1 MANESLNAVEAVTAR
16 AVVATI
22 RAPDPDAAVAT
33 CEALLAG
40 GVSALEIT
48 FTTPRAEE
56 AIAEAVRRFEGAG
69 GLIGAGTLRT
79 PAQAEAAIEAGARY
93 LVSPGLDAET
103 ARVMAAAEPPSLI
116 GALTPTEVMAAVA
129 AGADL
134 VKLFPSSLGG
144 VAYMRSLRGPLPDV
158 RFVPTGGIGPA
169 EVTAFLSAGAAAVG
183 AGGELCP
190 AAAIAAG
197 DWPRITDLAR
207 SFIAAIPDGPA
218 AN

>member
-1 MANESLNAVEAVTAR
+1 MAEPKQDAIAGLRER
-16 AVVATI
+16 AVIATI

-56 AIAEAVRRFEGAG
+56 AIAEAVRRFADSGA
-69 GLIGAGTLRT
+69 LVGAGTLRS
-79 PAQAEAAIEAGARY
+79 PADADAAIAAGARY
-93 LVSPGLDAET
+93 LVSPGLDPET
-103 ARVMAAAEPPSLI
+103 ARVMAAAEAPSLI
-116 GALTPTEVMAAVA
+116 GALTPTEVMAALA

-144 VAYMRSLRGPLPDV
+144 VAYMRALRGPLPDV

-190 AAAIAAG
+190 SAAIAAG

-207 SFIAAIPDGPA
+207 TFTAAIPARPA
-218 AN
+218 D

>member
-1 MANESLNAVEAVTAR
+1 MATSDSPRAGEIVEGLRRR
-16 AVVATI
+16 AVIATI
-22 RAPDPDAAVAT
+22 RAPSPEAALST

-56 AIAEAVRRFEGAG
+56 AIAEAVARFEGSEA
-69 GLIGAGTLRT
+69 LVGAGSVRS
-79 PAQAEAAIEAGARY
+79 PAEAEAAIDAGARY

-103 ARVMAAAEPPSLI
+103 ARVMATAEAASLI
-116 GALTPTEVMAAVA
+116 GALTPTEVMAAIA

-144 VAYMRSLRGPLPDV
+144 VPYMKSLLGPLPNV
-158 RFVPTGGIGPA
+158 PFVPTGGIGPA
-169 EVTAFLSAGAAAVG
+169 EVTAFLEAGASAIG

-190 AAAIAAG
+190 SSAIASG
-197 DWPRITDLAR
+197 DFDRITELAR
-207 SFIAAIPDGPA
+207 TFVSAIP
-218 AN
+218 

>member
-1 MANESLNAVEAVTAR
+1 MTVDALKQR
-16 AVVATI
+16 AVIATI
-22 RAPDPDAAVAT
+22 RAPSPEAAVAT
-33 CEALLAG
+33 CDALLAG

-56 AIAEAVRRFEGAG
+56 AIAEAVSRFAG
-69 GLIGAGTLRT
+69 TDALIGAGTLRT
-79 PAQAEAAIEAGARY
+79 PAEAEAAIEAGSRF

-103 ARVMAAAEPPSLI
+103 ARVMADADAPSLI

-144 VAYMRSLRGPLPDV
+144 VAYMKALRGPLPDV
-158 RFVPTGGIGPA
+158 AFVPTGGIGPA
-169 EVTAFLSAGAAAVG
+169 EVTSFLSAGAAAVG

-190 AAAIAAG
+190 SAAIAEG
-197 DWPRITDLAR
+197 DFARITELAR
-207 SFIAAIPDGPA
+207 AFVAAIPDRHE
-218 AN
+218 

>member
-1 MANESLNAVEAVTAR
+1 MTADELTQR
-16 AVVATI
+16 AVIATI
-22 RAPDPDAAVAT
+22 RAPDPEAAIDT

-48 FTTPRAEE
+48 FTTPGAAE
-56 AIAEAVRRFEGAG
+56 AIAEAVARFEDRDA
-69 GLIGAGTLRT
+69 LVGAGTLRT
-79 PAQAEAAIEAGARY
+79 PAEAEAALAAGARY
-93 LVSPGLDAET
+93 LVSPGLDLET
-103 ARVMAAAEPPSLI
+103 ARVMAEADVPSLI

-144 VAYMRSLRGPLPDV
+144 VAYMKALRGPLPDV

-190 AAAIAAG
+190 SAAIADG
-197 DWPRITDLAR
+197 DFARITELAR
-207 SFIAAIPDGPA
+207 TFIAAIP
-218 AN
+218 